1 MTITHDL
8 IIIGAGPCGL
18 STAIEA
24 KQQGLNPLVIDKGCV
39 VNSIYGYPSFM
50 QFFSTPELLEVG
62 GLPFITAGE
71 KPMRGEALK
80 YYRAV
85 IKAADLDVHT
95 YEEVKHVTREGDLF
109 TVHTVRN
116 GQEHSYQTPN
126 LVMATGYYDNPN
138 YLGIPGE
145 DLPKVSH
152 YYKECHPYAGLD
164 VIVVGG
170 KNSAVDAAMDLH
182 QAGARVSMV
191 YRQGAFTDSVKP
203 WVRPVIES
211 ALKKGWISMY
221 WNTNLIE
228 IREGEVVL
236 DQEGKLFTVKNDTVF
251 AMTGYHPNTDMLTT
265 LGVQVDDETGAPIH
279 DPETM
284 QTEVPGLFIAGVIA
298 AGSNANSIFIE
309 NGRFHGQKI
318 AAHLGQGAATHS
330 S

>member
-1 MTITHDL
+1 MTTHDL

-24 KQQGLNPLVIDKGCV
+24 KQRGFNPLVIDKGCV

-50 QFFSTPELLEVG
+50 QFFSTPELLEIG
-62 GLPFITAGE
+62 GLPFVTGGE
-71 KPMRGEALK
+71 KPMRSEALK

-85 IKAADLDVHT
+85 VKAAGLDVHT
-95 YEEVKHVTREGDLF
+95 YEEVKKVHREGDWFIL
-109 TVHTVRN
+109 HTQQKN
-116 GQEHSYQTPN
+116 GQEYVYETTR
-126 LVMATGYYDNPN
+126 LVIATGYYDNPN
-138 YLGIPGE
+138 LLGIPGE

-152 YYKECHPYAGLD
+152 YYNESHPYAGLD

-182 QAGARVSMV
+182 QAGANVTMV
-191 YRQGAFTDSVKP
+191 YRQEAFTDSVKP

-211 ALKKGWISMY
+211 ALKKGWISMH
-221 WNTNLIE
+221 WSTHIRE

-236 DQEGKLFTVKNDTVF
+236 EKEGELFTLKNDAVF
-251 AMTGYHPNTDMLTT
+251 AMTGYHPNTEFLSN
-265 LGVQVDDETGAPIH
+265 LGVEIDSEAGAPIH

-284 QTEVPGLFIAGVIA
+284 ETQVSGLFIAGVIA
-298 AGSNANSIFIE
+298 AGTNANAIFIE

-318 AAHLGQGAATHS
+318 AAHIKQGAAR
-330 S
+330 